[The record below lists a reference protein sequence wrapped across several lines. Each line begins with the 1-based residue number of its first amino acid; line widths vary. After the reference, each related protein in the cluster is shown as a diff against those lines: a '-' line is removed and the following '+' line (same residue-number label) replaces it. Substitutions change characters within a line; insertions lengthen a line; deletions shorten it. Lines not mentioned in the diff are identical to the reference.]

1 MNNNFDTQISQLEE
15 LISNYGAAL
24 DFLKKLRDT
33 DEVTVENAIKV
44 GLVWVEIN
52 ENGKITNNE
61 LKNLNPN
68 FIIKGVENIDGTT
81 IRATKLEGND

>member
-1 MNNNFDTQISQLEE
+1 MNNNFDTQISQLEN
-15 LISNYGAAL
+15 LISNYNAAL

-44 GLVWVEIN
+44 GLVFVEIN
-52 ENGKITNNE
+52 ENGKITNKE

-68 FIIKGVENIDGTT
+68 AVIKGVENIDGTT
-81 IRATKLEGND
+81 IRATKLEGDE

>member
-1 MNNNFDTQISQLEE
+1 MNNNFDTQIHQLED
-15 LISNYGAAL
+15 LIANYNAAL

-33 DEVTVENAIKV
+33 DEVTVENAMKV
-44 GLVWVEIN
+44 GLVWIEIN

-68 FIIKGVENIDGTT
+68 AVIKGVENIDGTT
-81 IRATKLEGND
+81 IRATKLEGNE

>member
-15 LISNYGAAL
+15 LIANYKAAL

-33 DEVTVENAIKV
+33 DEVTVENATKV

-61 LKNLNPN
+61 LKNFNPN
-68 FIIKGVENIDGTT
+68 AVIKGVENIDGTT
-81 IRATKLEGND
+81 IRATKLEGNE

>member
-1 MNNNFDTQISQLEE
+1 MINNFDSQIHQLEE
-15 LISNYGAAL
+15 LIAKYSAAL
-24 DFLKKLRDT
+24 DFFKNLRAT
-33 DEVTVENAIKV
+33 GEITVENAMKA

-68 FIIKGVENIDGTT
+68 AVIKGVENIDGTT
-81 IRATKLEGND
+81 IRATKL

>member
-1 MNNNFDTQISQLEE
+1 MNNNFDTQISQLED
-15 LISNYGAAL
+15 LISNYNAAL

-33 DEVTVENAIKV
+33 DEVTIENAIKV
-44 GLVWVEIN
+44 GLVFVEIN
-52 ENGKITNNE
+52 ENGKITNKE

-68 FIIKGVENIDGTT
+68 AVIKGVENIDGTT

>member
-15 LISNYGAAL
+15 LISNYNAAL

-33 DEVTVENAIKV
+33 DEVTVEDATKV

-68 FIIKGVENIDGTT
+68 AVIKGVENIDGTT
-81 IRATKLEGND
+81 IRCTKLEGNE

>member
-1 MNNNFDTQISQLEE
+1 MNNNFNEQIQQLED
-15 LISNYGAAL
+15 LIANYNAAL
-24 DFLKKLRDT
+24 DFFKKLRDT

-44 GLVWVEIN
+44 GLVFVEIN

-68 FIIKGVENIDGTT
+68 AVIKGVENIDGTT

>member
-1 MNNNFDTQISQLEE
+1 MINNFDSQILQLEE
-15 LISNYGAAL
+15 LIAKYNTVL
-24 DFLKKLRDT
+24 DFFKNLRAT
-33 DEVTVENAIKV
+33 GELTVENAMKA

-68 FIIKGVENIDGTT
+68 SIIKEIESINGAT
-81 IRATKLEGND
+81 IRCRKLEENE